1 MAIEPL
7 TAGGFGAAVIT
18 AVIAWWRDMKRQGD
32 TSLDL
37 ASNIAINLADRLQ
50 GEALVYKRE
59 LDDLRADFQAYR
71 SKADREFVLISER
84 MKKCEEDRAL
94 LLEMAAEAGKDTSSF
109 N

>member
-1 MAIEPL
+1 MGVEPL
-7 TAGGFGAAVIT
+7 TAGGFAAAVIT

-37 ASNIAINLADRLQ
+37 ASNIALNLADRLQ
-50 GEALVYKRE
+50 GEALTYKQE
-59 LDDLRADFQAYR
+59 LHDLRAEFQAYR
-71 SKADREFVLISER
+71 HKADAEFVLISER

-94 LLEMAAEAGKDTSSF
+94 LLEMAQDAGKDTSSF